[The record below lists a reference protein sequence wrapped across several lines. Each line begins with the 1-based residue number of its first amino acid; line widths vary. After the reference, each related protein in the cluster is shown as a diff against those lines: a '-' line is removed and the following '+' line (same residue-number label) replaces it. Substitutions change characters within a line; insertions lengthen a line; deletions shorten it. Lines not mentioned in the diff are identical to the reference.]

1 MKNSMMLSG
10 LVAMLALFMAGC
22 ATFNAVN
29 VSRVGDVDFR
39 NAYHSF
45 QWLPDTGDTLNTAF
59 NNEIIRGNIHSVV
72 VNEMR
77 NRNVK
82 LATSPTDADLL
93 LQLVVQNNDRAS
105 DNTRYMPGFMFGPFG
120 GGYSSNRSYYNHTRI
135 TLNMYEQKTKRL
147 VWSGTAEGDLS
158 RAKDLSNNIQPAV
171 AKILKQYPVP
181 STQS

>member
-1 MKNSMMLSG
+1 MFLSG
-10 LVAMLALFMAGC
+10 LVAMLALFMASC

-39 NAYHSF
+39 NAFHSF
-45 QWLPDTGDTLNTAF
+45 QWLADSGDTLNTAF
-59 NNEIIRGNIHSVV
+59 NNEIIRSNIHSAVV
-72 VNEMR
+72 SEMR

-82 LATSPTDADLL
+82 LAPSAADADLM
-93 LQLVVQNNDRAS
+93 LQLVVQTNDRAS
-105 DNTRYMPGFMFGPFG
+105 DNTRYTPGLIFGPFS

-135 TLNMYEQKTKRL
+135 TLNMYDPKTNRL
-147 VWSGTAEGDLS
+147 VWSGTTEGDLS

-181 STQS
+181 SAQS